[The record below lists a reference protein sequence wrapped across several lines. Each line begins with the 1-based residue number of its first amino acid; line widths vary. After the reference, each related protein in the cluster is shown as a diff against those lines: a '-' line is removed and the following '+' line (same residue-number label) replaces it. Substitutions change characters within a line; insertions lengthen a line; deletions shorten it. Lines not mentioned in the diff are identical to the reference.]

1 MAKDRTPSFNNCLGG
16 ENMTLPKTKQPK
28 KQRKRLYQAPL
39 HLRNKRMTAP
49 LSKSLREKY
58 GIKRLPVHKGDKV
71 SVFRAKSEDQEIKGK
86 VIRTL
91 PQKYS
96 IHVEGHSKEK
106 ADGTIVSF
114 PIRPSNVVITGL
126 NLKDKKR
133 REIIRRRS
141 EIDLSEEEFEESVFD
156 EEELGDEISEDYDMA
171 EDETFEE
178 EFEDLEVD
186 ELKKEESS

>member
-1 MAKDRTPSFNNCLGG
+1 
-16 ENMTLPKTKQPK
+16 MTLPKTKQPK
-28 KQRKRLYQAPL
+28 KQRKRLYQSPL

-71 SVFRAKSEDQEIKGK
+71 TVFRAKSEDQEIKGK

-141 EIDLSEEEFEESVFD
+141 EIDLSEEEFEESAFD

-178 EFEDLEVD
+178 EFEDLEED

>member
-1 MAKDRTPSFNNCLGG
+1 
-16 ENMTLPKTKQPK
+16 MTLPKTKQPK
-28 KQRKRLYQAPL
+28 KQRKRRYQASL

-71 SVFRAKSEDQEIKGK
+71 TVFRAKSEDQEIKGK

-96 IHVEGHSKEK
+96 IHVEGYSKEK

-114 PIRPSNVVITGL
+114 PMRPSNVVITAL

-141 EIDLSEEEFEESVFD
+141 EKELSEEEFEESVFD
-156 EEELGDEISEDYDMA
+156 EEESRDELSEDHDIT

-186 ELKKEESS
+186 ELEEEASS